1 MCASATSRFPLAV
14 RLVRHEPIRA
24 PTIVLGDEDRCRR
37 VGTALTTTTQAA
49 TGAAGRRTGIGEDPK
64 VVLAIVVTTLL
75 WASAFVAIRTART
88 HFAPAPLALGRL
100 LVGAVALSTLMWAQR
115 VPLPRRRELPAI
127 VVCGVL
133 WFGVYNV
140 ALNQGERLVDAGTA
154 AMLVNVAPIMIA
166 LLATWV
172 LRERLSLWLLGGLAV
187 AFAGAAV
194 IAVNSA
200 HHHGALGGVL
210 LCVLAATVYTV
221 AVVIEKPVLARVSPI
236 AVTWAACLAGAVAC
250 LPFAPALLREVQR
263 APASSTLLVVYL
275 GAGPT
280 AIAFTTWA
288 YALSRSTMARQGA
301 TTYLVPPLVIALS
314 WVTLGEVPG
323 VVGMAGGALCLTGVA
338 ITRRRS
344 AR

>member
-1 MCASATSRFPLAV
+1 VDDTV
-14 RLVRHEPIRA
+14 RA
-24 PTIVLGDEDRCRR
+24 TIVLAHAQAPTMTSTHATVSGGEVVHARR
-37 VGTALTTTTQAA
+37 
-49 TGAAGRRTGIGEDPK
+49 IEDPK

-75 WASAFVAIRTART
+75 WASAFVAIRSART

-100 LVGAVALSTLMWAQR
+100 LVGGVALSLLMRRRRLA
-115 VPLPRRRELPAI
+115 LPPRRELPAI
-127 VVCGVL
+127 IVCGVL

-166 LLATWV
+166 VLATWV
-172 LRERLSLWLLGGLAV
+172 LRERLSRGLLGGLGV

-194 IAVNSA
+194 IAVSSA
-200 HHHGALGGVL
+200 HHHGRLGGVL
-210 LCVLAATVYTV
+210 LCVLAAAVYTV
-221 AVVIEKPVLARVSPI
+221 AVVIEKPVLERVSPI

-250 LPFAPALLREVQR
+250 LPFLPGLVSDLRV
-263 APASSTLLVVYL
+263 APASSVLLVAYL
-275 GAGPT
+275 GVGPT

-314 WVTLGEVPG
+314 WVTLGEAPG
-323 VVGMAGGALCLTGVA
+323 IVAMGGGLLCLSGVA
-338 ITRRRS
+338 LTRRRA